1 MAEIERHH
9 RKNWLPFFVM
19 ILSCAAGCT
28 GSISYTDETKSVLQ
42 DLDKVIGERAGI
54 DRDKAIRIG
63 EIKASLDGNPSPAE
77 RYEIYDR
84 LYDEY
89 YQYDID
95 SAITY
100 ARKKLSI
107 ALKTGGRNHDGLT
120 SWTVGDAE
128 LDIADRYVLSGM
140 NIEALDI
147 IRKIDA
153 DSLPY
158 DLRPRWYHICNSLY
172 GNLYS
177 SSDDPILR
185 AGYLR
190 ERRRYR
196 ESLLELLGDEDISKV
211 YVWSECEIDK
221 GNSAGI
227 IDSLLVLHSSQAL
240 SVHEKAVINF
250 IAGTA
255 CRNCRRNDEAL
266 ALFAES
272 AINDLT
278 VPVKEYKSLYSLAE
292 LLYEAGDIRR
302 AYRYITIS
310 INDALAANAKINVQ
324 AINAML
330 PVISASYDALTRRR
344 QLQLYVI
351 LTVLSLT
358 AAGLAI
364 SIRYVLRSRKKLA
377 SANSRLQEYV
387 EQLQESNGIKESYL
401 GQYLDMCSEYI
412 RGIDGYRSKLR
423 RAAKDGGFAGVMESL
438 KSTEY
443 IDRELEEFYEKFD
456 ASFLDLFPDFVNRLN
471 SLLREDR
478 QLETGSK
485 SGILTTEIRVAAL
498 IRLGVT
504 DSVKIARFLRRSIST
519 IYNYRVKMRNAAKS
533 GREDFERQV
542 MRIGMISK
550 GLKP

>member
-1 MAEIERHH
+1 
-9 RKNWLPFFVM
+9 M

-42 DLDKVIGERAGI
+42 DLDKVIGERARI

-221 GNSAGI
+221 GTGQWFAGGVT
-227 IDSLLVLHSSQAL
+227 DEQKRVLNVPMTFL
-240 SVHEKAVINF
+240 D
-250 IAGTA
+250 AGKT
-255 CRNCRRNDEAL
+255 
-266 ALFAES
+266 
-272 AINDLT
+272 
-278 VPVKEYKSLYSLAE
+278 
-292 LLYEAGDIRR
+292 
-302 AYRYITIS
+302 YI
-310 INDALAANAKINVQ
+310 AKIYADAPDADYETNPQ
-324 AINAML
+324 AYLITELEVTSDTVL
-330 PVISASYDALTRRR
+330 PVTMA
-344 QLQLYVI
+344 
-351 LTVLSLT
+351 
-358 AAGLAI
+358 
-364 SIRYVLRSRKKLA
+364 
-377 SANSRLQEYV
+377 
-387 EQLQESNGIKESYL
+387 
-401 GQYLDMCSEYI
+401 
-412 RGIDGYRSKLR
+412 RG
-423 RAAKDGGFAGVMESL
+423 GGFAISF
-438 KSTEY
+438 TEK
-443 IDRELEEFYEKFD
+443 DK
-456 ASFLDLFPDFVNRLN
+456 
-471 SLLREDR
+471 
-478 QLETGSK
+478 
-485 SGILTTEIRVAAL
+485 
-498 IRLGVT
+498 
-504 DSVKIARFLRRSIST
+504 
-519 IYNYRVKMRNAAKS
+519 
-533 GREDFERQV
+533 
-542 MRIGMISK
+542 
-550 GLKP
+550 